1 MIDERPVRREI
12 FGAGLRGLFTLPQ
25 LQDGQ
30 LTTAPDGPGIYTV
43 WRLDPGKPRFAR
55 GSAAGHY
62 KGRDPSIPLE
72 ALQAHWVPEAGLLF
86 AAKAAN
92 VRTRVRLL
100 VNFAAGKPVAHWDG
114 RALWQ
119 LADADELLVA
129 WAAADDPDAALARL
143 LGRFTEQT
151 GRPLPFANNKF

>member
-1 MIDERPVRREI
+1 MIDDRPVRREI
-12 FGAGLRGLFTLPQ
+12 FAAGLRGLFTLPQ
-25 LQDGQ
+25 LADGQ

-43 WRLDPGKPRFAR
+43 WRVDPVKPRFAR
-55 GSAAGHY
+55 ASTAGHY
-62 KGRDPSIPLE
+62 KGGDPTIPVE
-72 ALQAHWVPEAGLLF
+72 VLQAAWVPDAALLF

-119 LADADELLVA
+119 LVDADELLVA
-129 WAAADDPDAALARL
+129 WAASDDPAAALASL
-143 LGRFTEQT
+143 LQRFTEQT
-151 GRPLPFANNKF
+151 GRPLPFANNRF